1 MGVVVVRS
9 MVIRTGNGE
18 HVINEYSDLP
28 TALAA
33 PARRA
38 LAAAEIRGLEDLTSL
53 TEDEVRSLHGMGP
66 KAMTTLRDA
75 LRARS
80 LSFAER

>member
-1 MGVVVVRS
+1 MEHD
-9 MVIRTGNGE
+9 VIDDHT
-18 HVINEYSDLP
+18 DLP
-28 TALAA
+28 IGLAA

-38 LAAAEIRGLEDLTSL
+38 LAAAEVRRLEDLSTL
-53 TEDEVRSLHGMGP
+53 TEDEVRCLHGMGP

-80 LSFAER
+80 LTFAER

>member
-1 MGVVVVRS
+1 MRS
-9 MVIRTGNGE
+9 MIIRTGNGG
-18 HVINEYSDLP
+18 HVINDHSDLP
-28 TALAA
+28 NGLAA

-38 LAAAEIRGLEDLTSL
+38 LAAAEVRRLEDLASL

-75 LRARS
+75 LHARS
-80 LSFAER
+80 LTFAER

>member
-1 MGVVVVRS
+1 M
-9 MVIRTGNGE
+9 IDDHT
-18 HVINEYSDLP
+18 DLP
-28 TALAA
+28 IGLAA

-38 LAAAEIRGLEDLTSL
+38 LAAAEVRRLEDLSSL
-53 TEDEVRSLHGMGP
+53 TEDEVRCLHGMGP

-80 LSFAER
+80 LTFAER